1 MQNNLVNRPAVPVL
15 RAGACGVWPQGAAF
29 VGGRYMPMEEASV
42 PIGDWGFLHSDA
54 TYDVAHVWEGAFFRL
69 EDHLDRFHAGM
80 SALHMTLPFTRDEMR
95 AVVVEC
101 VRLSGLRN
109 AYVEMICTRG
119 MPAPGSRDPRSAIN
133 RFYAFA
139 VPFIWLADPEK
150 QKVGL
155 HLAIGK
161 TVRIPTTSV
170 DPRIKNY
177 HWLDLVKGLY
187 EAYDQGAETTVLT
200 DGEGHVVEGPGFNL
214 FVLRGGALLTP
225 DTGVLEGITRRTVL
239 EIAAAL
245 DIPTEVRPV
254 RTEELRDA
262 DEVFAT
268 STAGGV
274 VPICR
279 LEGRPVA
286 SGVPGTT
293 TRQIHEQYWR
303 WHELPQLRTAVDYT

>member
-1 MQNNLVNRPAVPVL
+1 MTSTLSPASLHRLP
-15 RAGACGVWPQGAAF
+15 AGTWPQGAAF
-29 VGGRYMPMEEASV
+29 LGGRYMPMEEASV

-69 EDHLDRFHAGM
+69 EDHLDRFHHGM
-80 SALHMTLPFTRDEMR
+80 RELRLSPALGRDEMR
-95 AVVVEC
+95 GVLAEC
-101 VRLSGLRN
+101 VRLCGLRN

-119 MPAPGSRDPRSAIN
+119 MPAPGSRDPRSAVN

-155 HLAIGK
+155 HLAVGR
-161 TVRIPTTSV
+161 TVRIPPGSV

-177 HWLDLVKGLY
+177 HWLDLVKGLF
-187 EAYDQGAETTVLT
+187 EAYDEGAETTVLT
-200 DGEGHVVEGPGFNL
+200 DGDGHVVEGPGFNL
-214 FVLRGGALLTP
+214 FVLRGGVLLTP
-225 DTGVLEGITRRTVL
+225 RTGVLEGITRRTVL
-239 EIAAAL
+239 EIADAL
-245 DIPTEVRPV
+245 GLPVEVRAV

-274 VPICR
+274 VPVCR
-279 LEGRPVA
+279 VEGRPVGA
-286 SGVPGTT
+286 GVPGAT
-293 TRQIHEQYWR
+293 TRLVHERYWQ
-303 WHELPQLRTAVDYT
+303 WHGLDALRTEVDYA